1 MTNAYADRRRL
12 RGLLAAGLIDS
23 AGLAFGWTVFILAV
37 TARQGLATAA
47 TYQAAMLA
55 GVALS
60 APFTRWVTAR
70 VGGRALLRGLAVSEG
85 ICRAAVLLLF
95 LASAPTPVLGAV
107 VIVMNVLAWTGYA
120 AMRAEVTYVESGSVS
135 LTRYALCIAGA
146 EALAAAAAA
155 CLVDPTNRVALFL
168 TIPLYSVALV
178 PQWWAGGAAR
188 VVSPSPTGGIEGA
201 ASNMPARSATM
212 GVGGR
217 LLQRLHHPWP
227 GAGLWTGGGLVMLG
241 ASGPALLAN
250 VLAYE
255 RYGRPGVAISAVSL
269 TAGAIIS
276 PRLSARLDRLA
287 ARGASIVR
295 PSTLWPLLG
304 AMMVVGWVVAEAS
317 IAGLVLAQT
326 MAGMAQT
333 TFEGTMDDHCIR
345 RGNGARVTTS
355 LSGAS
360 ASRALGGAAA
370 VALLPAIMHHI
381 TLDLV
386 AGTAAGVLLTASG
399 AAMLL
404 RRRSLSAGFR
414 TPSPALDH
422 DNGLA
427 PCVIPIGSQS

>member
-1 MTNAYADRRRL
+1 MTNGYADRRRL
-12 RGLLAAGLIDS
+12 HGLLAAGLIDS
-23 AGLAFGWTVFILAV
+23 AGLAFGWTVFSLAV

-70 VGGRALLRGLAVSEG
+70 VDGRALLRGLAVTEG
-85 ICRAAVLLLF
+85 ICRAAVLFLF
-95 LASAPTPVLGAV
+95 LASGPRPVLAAV
-107 VIVMNVLAWTGYA
+107 VVVMNVLAWTGYA
-120 AMRAEVTYVESGSVS
+120 AMRAEVTAVESGSVS

-146 EALAAAAAA
+146 EALASAAAAF
-155 CLVDPTNRVALFL
+155 LVDPTNRAAVFL
-168 TIPLYSVALV
+168 IIPLYTVALV

-188 VVSPSPTGGIEGA
+188 VVSSPTGGIEGTD
-201 ASNMPARSATM
+201 SNVPARSATM
-212 GVGGR
+212 SVGGR

-227 GAGLWTGGGLVMLG
+227 GAGPWTGGGLVMLG

-287 ARGASIVR
+287 ARGVSVVR
-295 PSTLWPLLG
+295 PSVLWPLLG
-304 AMMVVGWVVAEAS
+304 AIMVVGWVLAEAS

-333 TFEGTMDDHCIR
+333 TFEGTMDDYCVR
-345 RGNGARVTTS
+345 RGSRERVTTS

-370 VALLPAIMHHI
+370 VAVLPAIMHHI
-381 TLDLV
+381 PLSLV

-414 TPSPALDH
+414 APSHAPDH

-427 PCVIPIGSQS
+427 PCAIPVGSKS